1 MSSVIAFDTFVLA
14 AVAGELNRLLT
25 GARVQKVRQVGVA
38 TFTLSLYG
46 ERSGA
51 TTLLI
56 CADPRDFRVHLTQ
69 MRREPMATATQ
80 FLQAARKWLDGA
92 AFMEAILPT
101 WDRLVRLTFRTPE
114 NETVHLF
121 AELMGR
127 NANVI
132 LATGATDTNSAL
144 TIRAVLRRASGGE
157 RELRPNAAYVVPPGT
172 ASKIDP
178 RTVMEES
185 IPAVPDEAAKFL
197 AATFSGVSRFAATEA
212 VARAAQDGDGYA
224 AALSAMLADADAHR
238 FDPHQIG
245 DADGKTVGV
254 WAFVPLGIPAGLRF
268 RRESAS
274 VALDTFYAALGE
286 RTSGADERASLTKAL
301 QKETAY
307 REKELTSQKQT
318 LAQAERAN
326 EFEQWGNLLL
336 ASPLLVPD
344 GGTDSVTLPDLYA
357 GTEGATVTIAL
368 DATRTGRENAD
379 ALFAR
384 ARKSRDAAEY
394 ADGRAA
400 DLADELEQIAAL
412 RMLLGTA
419 QTDADLEAVREG
431 LEEIV
436 GVARVGG
443 GDKPAKKTER
453 KPFDGHKVRTYD
465 IDGFT
470 FYVGETADANDH
482 LLTRV
487 ASPSDIWMH
496 VRAATG
502 AHGVLRTNKEP
513 TRVPDT
519 VIRKAAAV
527 VAAKSQSVKH
537 SSVVAV
543 DITER
548 RYVRKP
554 RGAKAGLAQ
563 YSQARTIDV
572 TPKLL

>member
-1 MSSVIAFDTFVLA
+1 MSSTIAFDTFVLA
-14 AVAGELNRLLT
+14 AVAEELSRALV
-25 GARVQKVRQVGVA
+25 GARVQKVRQVDA
-38 TFTLSLYG
+38 TTFTLSLYG
-46 ERSGA
+46 ERGGA
-51 TTLLI
+51 STLLV

-69 MRREPMATATQ
+69 VRREPLPTATQ

-92 AFMEAILPT
+92 TFVEAVLPT
-101 WDRLVRLTFRTPE
+101 WDRLIRLTFRTPE
-114 NETVHLF
+114 NETVYVF

-132 LATGATDTNSAL
+132 LATGVGDAPM
-144 TIRAVLRRASGGE
+144 IRAVLRRASGGE
-157 RELRPNAAYVVPPGT
+157 RELRPNATYLSPPGT
-172 ASKIDP
+172 GDKPDP
-178 RTVMEES
+178 RTVMDADV
-185 IPAVPDEAAKFL
+185 PAAPDEAAKFL
-197 AATFSGVSRFAATEA
+197 AATFSGVSRFAATET
-212 VARAAQDGDGYA
+212 VAKAAHDGEGYA
-224 AALSAMLADADAHR
+224 AALVSMCADADAGR

-245 DADGKTVGV
+245 DADGKTIGV
-254 WAFVPLGIPAGLRF
+254 WAFVPRSVPAGLRF
-268 RRESAS
+268 RRESIS
-274 VALDTFYAALGE
+274 VALDTFYAAMSE
-286 RTSGADERASLTKAL
+286 RVSGADERAALAKAL
-301 QKETAY
+301 QKETAF
-307 REKELTSQKQT
+307 REKELASQRQT
-318 LAQAERAN
+318 LAQAERAD
-326 EFEQWGNLLL
+326 EFERWGNLLL

-344 GGTDSVTLPDLYA
+344 GGAASVTLPDLYA
-357 GTEGATVTIAL
+357 DTEGATVTIAL
-368 DATRTGRENAD
+368 DANRSGRENAD

-400 DLADELEQIAAL
+400 DLADELEQIAAIMVRL
-412 RMLLGTA
+412 DAA

-436 GVARVGG
+436 GAARVGG
-443 GDKPAKKTER
+443 GDKPDKKIVR

-513 TRVPDT
+513 TRVPDS